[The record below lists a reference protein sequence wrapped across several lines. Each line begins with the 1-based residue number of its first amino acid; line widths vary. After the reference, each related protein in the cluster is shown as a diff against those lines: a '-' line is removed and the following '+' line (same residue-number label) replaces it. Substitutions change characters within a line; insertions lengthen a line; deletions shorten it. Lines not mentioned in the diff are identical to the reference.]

1 MTEYLLSWKH
11 RPCLPIHFQVTQQEA
26 DGCSWSPAAVRP
38 VTSPLTFAWWCHPV
52 SDLYERAT
60 LLVWT
65 LKDGPSQEVEVADL
79 SILTHL
85 LPSLMPG
92 VFQCW
97 ITCSPLKLRIHWS
110 ITITS
115 IITCSP
121 LKLRIHWSIIIT
133 SRGQPQHSSVQSLC
147 CVRLFATPGTAA
159 HQASLSIT
167 NSQSCAKTQP

>member
-97 ITCSPLKLRIHWS
+97 ITCSPLKLRIQ
-110 ITITS
+110 
-115 IITCSP
+115 
-121 LKLRIHWSIIIT
+121 WSIIIT